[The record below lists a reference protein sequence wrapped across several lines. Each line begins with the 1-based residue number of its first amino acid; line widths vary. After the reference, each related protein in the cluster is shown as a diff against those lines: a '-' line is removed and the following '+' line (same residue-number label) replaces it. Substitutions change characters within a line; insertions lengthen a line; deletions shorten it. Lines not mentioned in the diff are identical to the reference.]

1 MCKLRNRLSGTENA
15 SERRSGAARAASGR
29 RRPDGT
35 GLPRRFARAHTA
47 GIAENGVRNR
57 YNHAFRAPVTCYRAN
72 YRLPGAFRR
81 PALSANRK
89 HSMFIQRLSTYA
101 RRIALIALLQFAAIA
116 TASAFPAA
124 ASAPGASGTD
134 ASVPAIS
141 LNDAVAQLKQM
152 QAEQDRIKQQTSTA
166 SNSKELDALGD
177 ATQELSTDVAKLQ
190 SELVPQRAQVQAQL
204 DVLGP
209 APAEGAAPETP
220 AVAKQRATLTARKTQ
235 LDAAL
240 KQAADQKTN
249 LANLTE
255 QFAKLHRGLL
265 KNQLAFRSGGI
276 FSAQF
281 WLPLFHLPPDD
292 VQRLEDFNDELRDM
306 LRSSWVPGQRPITA
320 LLLIASFA
328 MWLGGRR
335 LIERGLAWICL
346 NRLPPTRLR
355 RSALALSTALSTF
368 LATAFAVQIL
378 YLAVARHYE
387 LTPALTDLWD
397 QFAKLA
403 ATCALIAGLGR
414 ALLCT
419 KHPSWRLPALADPVA
434 LAMKPFPGI
443 LAALLLMSGT
453 LESINRIVDTSLSV
467 TLFGRGIVSLVVA
480 LTVGASLLRSNRA
493 RSVLAAAGEAPEQ
506 RSTLAGLIHAGV
518 TLAIVVSLIALLI
531 GYVTVARFIT
541 YELVWFE
548 IVLCATY
555 ILIQLTRDASESLF
569 SASLSTGQQIKNL
582 FALEDR
588 HLDQARTVLSGFGTS
603 LLMLIAAIALLT
615 GGFGTTPGDLLD
627 SAVAMIGS
635 QRLQS
640 LNIMPDRILNAVI
653 GFAIGFYLL
662 RSLRRW
668 LDGEFMP
675 ALGMDT
681 GMRVSLI
688 TLFTNVGY
696 VLLVLMTLGL
706 LGVRWNNLAWIVS
719 ALSVGIGFGLQEI
732 VKNFV
737 SGLILL
743 TERPVKVGDMI
754 SIAGVEGDIRR
765 INVRATEIQLSD
777 RSTVIVPNS
786 QLISQNLRNVTMGN
800 STQGVAT
807 LVLTFPLNTDPEQV
821 RDLLLDAYR
830 THEAILEKP
839 APSVTFSQLA
849 PDGITLSVTGYVSSP
864 RIASST
870 KSDLLFEILK
880 QLRAAGITLSSPQ
893 MLVVQNMP
901 AVEK

>member
-1 MCKLRNRLSGTENA
+1 MS
-15 SERRSGAARAASGR
+15 
-29 RRPDGT
+29 
-35 GLPRRFARAHTA
+35 
-47 GIAENGVRNR
+47 
-57 YNHAFRAPVTCYRAN
+57 
-72 YRLPGAFRR
+72 
-81 PALSANRK
+81 
-89 HSMFIQRLSTYA
+89 IQRLSTYA

-124 ASAPGASGTD
+124 ASAPVASGVG
-134 ASVPAIS
+134 AAAPAIS
-141 LNDAVAQLKQM
+141 LPDAIAQLKQM
-152 QAEQDRIKQQTSTA
+152 QAELDRIKQQTSTA
-166 SNSKELDALGD
+166 SNSKELDALD
-177 ATQELSTDVAKLQ
+177 DSAQELSTDVAKLQ
-190 SELVPQRAQVQAQL
+190 SDLTPQRAQVQAQL

-209 APAEGAAPETP
+209 APAEGAAPEAP
-220 AVAKQRATLTARKTQ
+220 AVAKQRAALDARKTQ
-235 LDAAL
+235 IDAAL
-240 KQAADQKTN
+240 KQAADQKTS
-249 LANLTE
+249 LTNLTE
-255 QFAKLHRGLL
+255 QFAKLHRSLL
-265 KNQLAFRSGGI
+265 KNQLAFRSGSI

-281 WLPLFHLPPDD
+281 WLPLFHLSPDD
-292 VQRLEDFNDELRDM
+292 RQRLEDFDDELFDM
-306 LRSSWVPGQRPITA
+306 LRSSWVPGQRAITTV
-320 LLLIASFA
+320 LLIVAFA
-328 MWLGGRR
+328 AWLGGRR
-335 LIERGLAWICL
+335 LIERGLAWIAL

-368 LATAFAVQIL
+368 LATAIAIQIL

-387 LTPALTDLWD
+387 LTPSLTDLWD

-434 LAMKPFPGI
+434 LAMKPFPSI
-443 LAALLLMSGT
+443 LAGLLLVSGT

-480 LTVGASLLRSNRA
+480 LTVGASLLRANRA
-493 RSVLAAAGEAPEQ
+493 RSALAAAGEAPEQ

-518 TLAIVVSLIALLI
+518 TLAIVASLIALLI
-531 GYVTVARFIT
+531 GYITVARFIT

-569 SASLSTGQQIKNL
+569 SSSLSTGQQIKHL

-603 LLMLIAAIALLT
+603 LLMLIAAIALVT

-743 TERPVKVGDMI
+743 TERPVKVGDMV

-786 QLISQNLRNVTMGN
+786 QLISQNVRNVTMGN

-830 THEAILEKP
+830 EHPAILDKP

-901 AVEK
+901 TEEK

>member
-1 MCKLRNRLSGTENA
+1 MS
-15 SERRSGAARAASGR
+15 
-29 RRPDGT
+29 
-35 GLPRRFARAHTA
+35 
-47 GIAENGVRNR
+47 
-57 YNHAFRAPVTCYRAN
+57 
-72 YRLPGAFRR
+72 
-81 PALSANRK
+81 
-89 HSMFIQRLSTYA
+89 IQRLSTYA
-101 RRIALIALLQFAAIA
+101 RRIALIALIALLQFAAIA

-124 ASAPGASGTD
+124 ASAPVASGVG
-134 ASVPAIS
+134 AAAPAIS
-141 LNDAVAQLKQM
+141 LPDAIAQLKQM
-152 QAEQDRIKQQTSTA
+152 QAELDRIKQQTSTA
-166 SNSKELDALGD
+166 SNSKELDALD
-177 ATQELSTDVAKLQ
+177 DSAQELSTDVAKLQ
-190 SELVPQRAQVQAQL
+190 SDLTPQRAQVQAQL

-209 APAEGAAPETP
+209 APAEGAAPEAP
-220 AVAKQRATLTARKTQ
+220 AVAKQRAALDARKTQ
-235 LDAAL
+235 IDAAL
-240 KQAADQKTN
+240 KQAADQKTS
-249 LANLTE
+249 LTNLTE
-255 QFAKLHRGLL
+255 QFAKLHRSLL
-265 KNQLAFRSGGI
+265 KNQLAFRSGSI

-281 WLPLFHLPPDD
+281 WLPLFHLSPDD
-292 VQRLEDFNDELRDM
+292 RQRLEDFDDELFDM
-306 LRSSWVPGQRPITA
+306 LRSSWAPGQRAITTV
-320 LLLIASFA
+320 LLIAAFA
-328 MWLGGRR
+328 AWLGGRR
-335 LIERGLAWICL
+335 LIERGLAWIAL

-368 LATAFAVQIL
+368 LATAIAIQIL

-387 LTPALTDLWD
+387 LTPSLTDLWD

-434 LAMKPFPGI
+434 LAMKPFPSI
-443 LAALLLMSGT
+443 LAGLLLVSGT

-480 LTVGASLLRSNRA
+480 LTVGASLLRANRA
-493 RSVLAAAGEAPEQ
+493 RSALAAAGEAPEQ

-518 TLAIVVSLIALLI
+518 TLAIVASLIALLI
-531 GYVTVARFIT
+531 GYITVARFIT

-569 SASLSTGQQIKNL
+569 SSSLSTGQQIKHL

-603 LLMLIAAIALLT
+603 LLMLIAAIALVT

-743 TERPVKVGDMI
+743 TERPVKVGDMV

-786 QLISQNLRNVTMGN
+786 QLISQNVRNVTMGN

-830 THEAILEKP
+830 EHPAILDKP

-870 KSDLLFEILK
+870 KSDLLFQILK

-901 AVEK
+901 TEEK

>member
-1 MCKLRNRLSGTENA
+1 MS
-15 SERRSGAARAASGR
+15 
-29 RRPDGT
+29 
-35 GLPRRFARAHTA
+35 
-47 GIAENGVRNR
+47 
-57 YNHAFRAPVTCYRAN
+57 
-72 YRLPGAFRR
+72 
-81 PALSANRK
+81 
-89 HSMFIQRLSTYA
+89 IQRLSTYA

-124 ASAPGASGTD
+124 ASAPVASGVG
-134 ASVPAIS
+134 AAAPAIS
-141 LNDAVAQLKQM
+141 LPDAIAQLKQM
-152 QAEQDRIKQQTSTA
+152 QAELDRIKQQTSTA
-166 SNSKELDALGD
+166 SNSKELDALD
-177 ATQELSTDVAKLQ
+177 DSAQELSTDVAKLQ
-190 SELVPQRAQVQAQL
+190 SDLTPQRAQVQAQL

-209 APAEGAAPETP
+209 APAEGAAPEAP
-220 AVAKQRATLTARKTQ
+220 AVAKQRAALDARKTQ
-235 LDAAL
+235 IDAAL
-240 KQAADQKTN
+240 KQAADQKTS
-249 LANLTE
+249 LTNLTE
-255 QFAKLHRGLL
+255 QFAKLHRSLL
-265 KNQLAFRSGGI
+265 KNQLAFRSGSI

-281 WLPLFHLPPDD
+281 WLPLFHLSPDD
-292 VQRLEDFNDELRDM
+292 RQRLEDFDDELFDM
-306 LRSSWVPGQRPITA
+306 LRSSWVPGQRAITTV
-320 LLLIASFA
+320 LLIAAFA
-328 MWLGGRR
+328 AWLGGRR
-335 LIERGLAWICL
+335 LIERGLAWIAL

-368 LATAFAVQIL
+368 LATAIAIQIL

-387 LTPALTDLWD
+387 LTPSLTDLWD

-434 LAMKPFPGI
+434 LAMKPFPSI
-443 LAALLLMSGT
+443 LAGLLLVSGT

-480 LTVGASLLRSNRA
+480 LTVGASLLRANRA
-493 RSVLAAAGEAPEQ
+493 RSALAAAGEAPEQ

-518 TLAIVVSLIALLI
+518 TLAIVASLIALLI
-531 GYVTVARFIT
+531 GYITVARFIT

-569 SASLSTGQQIKNL
+569 SSSLSTGQQIKHL

-588 HLDQARTVLSGFGTS
+588 HLEQARTVLSGFGTS
-603 LLMLIAAIALLT
+603 LLMLIAAIALVT

-743 TERPVKVGDMI
+743 TERPVKVGDMV

-786 QLISQNLRNVTMGN
+786 QLISQNVRNVTMGN

-830 THEAILEKP
+830 EHPAILDKP

-901 AVEK
+901 TEEK

>member
-1 MCKLRNRLSGTENA
+1 
-15 SERRSGAARAASGR
+15 
-29 RRPDGT
+29 
-35 GLPRRFARAHTA
+35 
-47 GIAENGVRNR
+47 
-57 YNHAFRAPVTCYRAN
+57 
-72 YRLPGAFRR
+72 
-81 PALSANRK
+81 
-89 HSMFIQRLSTYA
+89 MFIQRLSTYA
-101 RRIALIALLQFAAIA
+101 RRIALFAVLQFAALA
-116 TASAFPAA
+116 TASAFPGA
-124 ASAPGASGTD
+124 ASAPSASGVG
-134 ASVPAIS
+134 VPVPTIS
-141 LNDAVAQLKQM
+141 LSDAVAQLKQM
-152 QAEQDRIKQQTSTA
+152 QVQQDRIKQQTSNAT
-166 SNSKELDALGD
+166 NSKELDGLGE
-177 ATQELSTDVAKLQ
+177 ATQELSADVEKLQ
-190 SELVPQRAQVQAQL
+190 SELAPQRTQIQAQL

-209 APAEGAAPETP
+209 PPAPGASPETP
-220 AVAKQRATLTARKTQ
+220 AVAQQRATLNARKTQ
-235 LDAAL
+235 IEAAL
-240 KQAADQKTN
+240 KQAADQKAN
-249 LANLTE
+249 LANLND
-255 QFAKLHRGLL
+255 QFAKLHRSLL
-265 KNQLAFRSGGI
+265 RNQLAFRSGSI
-276 FSAQF
+276 FGAQF
-281 WLPLFHLPPDD
+281 WLPLFHLSPDD

-306 LRSSWVPGQRPITA
+306 LRSSWTPGQRAITT
-320 LLLIASFA
+320 LLLIAA
-328 MWLGGRR
+328 LAVWLGGRR
-335 LIERGLAWICL
+335 LLERGLAWFCL

-355 RSALALSTALSTF
+355 RSALALATAFSTL
-368 LATAFAVQIL
+368 LATAVAVQVL
-378 YLAVARHYE
+378 YLALARHYE
-387 LTPALTDLWD
+387 LTPSMNDLWD

-403 ATCALIAGLGR
+403 VTCALIAGLGR

-434 LAMKPFPGI
+434 LAMRPFPGV

-480 LTVGASLLRSNRA
+480 LTVGASILRANRVRTA
-493 RSVLAAAGEAPEQ
+493 LAASGEAPEE

-518 TLAIVVSLIALLI
+518 TLAIVVSLVALLI
-531 GYVTVARFIT
+531 GYITVARFIT

-548 IVLCATY
+548 IVLCGVY
-555 ILIQLTRDASESLF
+555 ILTQLTRDASESLF
-569 SASLSTGQQIKNL
+569 SANLSSGKQIKHL
-582 FALEDR
+582 FALDDR
-588 HLDQARTVLSGFGTS
+588 HLDQAHTVVSGIGTS
-603 LLMLIAAIALLT
+603 LLMLVAAIALVT
-615 GGFGTTPGDLLD
+615 GGFGTTPSDLLD
-627 SAVAMIGS
+627 SAIAMIGG

-662 RSLRRW
+662 RSVRRW
-668 LDGEFMP
+668 LDNEFMP
-675 ALGMDT
+675 ALGMDA
-681 GMRVSLI
+681 GMRVSLV

-706 LGVRWNNLAWIVS
+706 LGVRWSNLAWIVS

-743 TERPVKVGDMI
+743 TERPVKVGDMV

-786 QLISQNLRNVTMGN
+786 QLISQNVRNVTMGN

-807 LVLTFPLNTDPEQV
+807 LMLTFPLNTDPEQV

-830 THEAILEKP
+830 EHPAILDKP

-849 PDGITLSVTGYVSSP
+849 PDGITLSVTGYVASP
-864 RIASST
+864 RIAAST

-880 QLRAAGITLSSPQ
+880 QLRAAQITLSTPQ

-901 AVEK
+901 ALEESTRHEPEANPRARAGRSS